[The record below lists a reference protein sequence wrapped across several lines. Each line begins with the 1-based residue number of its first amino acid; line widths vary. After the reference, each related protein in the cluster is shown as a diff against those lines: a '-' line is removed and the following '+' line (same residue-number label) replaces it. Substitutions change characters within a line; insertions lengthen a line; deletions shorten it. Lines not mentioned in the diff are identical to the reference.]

1 MRCRQARKL
10 VSLYVD
16 GDLAPRRAAELELHL
31 ESCAGCRSLLGDF
44 QAIAGAAA
52 GLDAGEPS
60 AAVWERIRA
69 GVAEAARSNAG
80 EPGFAGSRDVS
91 RERRTLWT
99 GPAWLRWAGATA
111 SAFILVA
118 LGVFIGM
125 RLDKGGPAA
134 ASVGKGGVRE
144 VTARLDEAERY
155 YQQAVRSLGQAF
167 AAAKGDFPAE
177 VVEVFEKNLAVVDGT
192 IAACRKAVAQAPDN
206 VELRNFLLAAYMDK
220 VNLLDSALSL
230 RPVAASGGSERTG
243 LGKL

>member
-16 GDLAPRRAAELELHL
+16 GDLSPRRAAELELHL
-31 ESCAGCRSLLGDF
+31 ESCAGCRDLLGDL

-60 AAVWERIRA
+60 AAVWERIQA
-69 GVAEAARSNAG
+69 GVAEAAVSTAG
-80 EPGFAGSRDVS
+80 QPGFTRGGAVF
-91 RERRTLWT
+91 RERRALWP
-99 GPAWLRWAGATA
+99 GPVWLRWAGATA
-111 SAFILVA
+111 SALILVA
-118 LGVFIGM
+118 LGVLIGM
-125 RLDKGGPAA
+125 RLEKGGPTTDA
-134 ASVGKGGVRE
+134 VGTGGARE
-144 VTARLDEAERY
+144 VMARLDQAESY
-155 YQQAVRSLGQAF
+155 YRQALRSLDRAF

-220 VNLLDSALSL
+220 LNLLDSAISL
-230 RPVAASGGSERTG
+230 PPLVAAGVPERTG

>member
-52 GLDAGEPS
+52 ALDAGEPS

-69 GVAEAARSNAG
+69 GVAEAARSTSGA
-80 EPGFAGSRDVS
+80 PGFAGSRAVS
-91 RERRTLWT
+91 RERRALWP

-125 RLDKGGPAA
+125 RLEKGGPAA
-134 ASVGKGGVRE
+134 SAGKGGARE

-206 VELRNFLLAAYMDK
+206 VELRDFLLAAYMDK
-220 VNLLDSALSL
+220 VDLLDSALSL
-230 RPVAASGGSERTG
+230 RPVAAAGGSERTG

>member
-16 GDLAPRRAAELELHL
+16 GDLSPRRAAELELHL
-31 ESCAGCRSLLGDF
+31 ESCAGCRGLLGDL
-44 QAIAGAAA
+44 QAITGAAA

-60 AAVWERIRA
+60 VAVWERIQA
-69 GVAEAARSNAG
+69 GLKEAAVSS
-80 EPGFAGSRDVS
+80 PGQPVLVGGKAALRES
-91 RERRTLWT
+91 RELRP
-99 GPAWLRWAGATA
+99 GPVRLSWVGATA
-111 SAFILVA
+111 SAVILVA

-125 RLDKGGPAA
+125 QLDRSGRAA
-134 ASVGKGGVRE
+134 ASGGTGGARE
-144 VTARLDEAERY
+144 VAARLDEAERY
-155 YQQAVRSLGQAF
+155 YQQAVRSLGRAF

-192 IAACRKAVAQAPDN
+192 IAACRKAVAQAPEN

-230 RPVAASGGSERTG
+230 QLAAAAGGQRTG
-243 LGKL
+243 QWKL